1 MFGKICL
8 LGKKKNVSTNLTL
21 RTWNSFFIFLDLSF
35 RYHTTLFVL
44 ATVDEV
50 GVICEAHC
58 EHLLHCQQ
66 FAHAIYYTV
75 WLHRKQPI
83 HAKFLVTS
91 TPDHTKYSLQ
101 YLLSHRLRRIQIEQH
116 IPLFGEIPCG
126 R

>member
-1 MFGKICL
+1 MTQKYTCKTCILHCKHVWKNMFTW
-8 LGKKKNVSTNLTL
+8 KKKNVSTNLTL

-66 FAHAIYYTV
+66 FAHAIGYITQFGYTGNNPSMRNS
-75 WLHRKQPI
+75 W
-83 HAKFLVTS
+83 
-91 TPDHTKYSLQ
+91 
-101 YLLSHRLRRIQIEQH
+101 
-116 IPLFGEIPCG
+116 
-126 R
+126 